1 MTASP
6 LAFYAMLALVIL
18 LIGLSKGGLGGALG
32 MMATPLM
39 ALVMPADQ
47 VLGLVLPLLII
58 ADVFAVTWL
67 WRMWDARALRLLLP
81 SGVAGVMI
89 GTFVITNAPTG
100 LLQTILGVIVLVFAL
115 YKLFEG
121 RIMRGMHYR
130 PRPWHG
136 VLAGITSG
144 LASSLAHTGSPPIS
158 VYLLLLEVPP
168 LIFAGTSAIFFAAV
182 NWVKVPFY
190 FYAGLF
196 DWALFLQALWL
207 TPLLPLS
214 VWLGKWGAARMDPR
228 RYERVI
234 TWLLVLTGLLLIVQP
249 GA

>member
-1 MTASP
+1 
-6 LAFYAMLALVIL
+6 MLTLVIL

-39 ALVMPADQ
+39 ALVMPADET
-47 VLGLVLPLLII
+47 LGLVLPLLII

-81 SGVAGVMI
+81 GGVAGVMI
-89 GTFVITNAPTG
+89 GTFVITNSPTG
-100 LLQTILGVIVLVFAL
+100 LLQTILGVIVLVFAF

-130 PRPWHG
+130 PRAWHG
-136 VLAGITSG
+136 VLAGTG
-144 LASSLAHTGSPPIS
+144 AGFASSLAHTGSPPIS
-158 VYLLLLEVPP
+158 IYLLLLQVPP
-168 LIFAGTSAIFFAAV
+168 LIFAGTSAIFFAV
-182 NWVKVPFY
+182 LNWVKVPFY
-190 FYAGLF
+190 LYAGLF
-196 DWALFLQALWL
+196 DWELVVRVLWL

-228 RYERVI
+228 RYEQVI
-234 TWLLVLTGLLLIVQP
+234 IWLLVLTGLLLIVRP
-249 GA
+249 GG